1 MPVCVCRAILD
12 QGRVAPNPQH
22 DELGKTSHPSY
33 NRARIRKGPGTRLL
47 SGHEMDKYY
56 VYGTDRRQELE
67 CDSNNK
73 GPHRMSTVVTRDRHE
88 MPRSIPLVELW
99 PARDAV
105 EDSTV
110 VGGRI
115 PLLTTFP
122 VKRKKRHAHTSKHI
136 SFTWLLARHK
146 SNGSLI
152 CIIAWAPL

>member
-1 MPVCVCRAILD
+1 MRFK
-12 QGRVAPNPQH
+12 QQ
-22 DELGKTSHPSY
+22 
-33 NRARIRKGPGTRLL
+33 
-47 SGHEMDKYY
+47 
-56 VYGTDRRQELE
+56 
-67 CDSNNK
+67 
-73 GPHRMSTVVTRDRHE
+73 GPHRVSTVVTRDRHE

-122 VKRKKRHAHTSKHI
+122 VKRKKRHAHTSGHI